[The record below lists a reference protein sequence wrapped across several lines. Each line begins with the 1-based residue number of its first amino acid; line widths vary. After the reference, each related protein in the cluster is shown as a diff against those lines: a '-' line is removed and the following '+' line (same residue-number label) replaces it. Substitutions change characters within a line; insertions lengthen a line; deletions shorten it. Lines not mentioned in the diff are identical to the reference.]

1 MTLRVDP
8 EKHEV
13 RALRSVTDWR
23 GTRVLEIGCG
33 DGRLTRRLARLGAFV
48 EANDPKAEAISRAR
62 KTLPKRFA
70 NGVRFRVGQAE
81 RLGHRDAS
89 FDAVVFAWSL

>member
-8 EKHEV
+8 EQNEV
-13 RALRSVTDWR
+13 RALKSVTGWR

-33 DGRLTRRLARLGAFV
+33 DGRLTLRLARLGAIV
-48 EANDPKAEAISRAR
+48 HASDPKTEVIAKAR
-62 KTLPKRFA
+62 KNLPKRFA
-70 NGVRFRVGQAE
+70 GRVRYKVGQAE
-81 RLGHRDAS
+81 RLEYRDES